1 MASTKRKRSS
11 RPSRK
16 TLGRHYGQASLPRQ
30 AGLAVVKKTNQWG
43 KRPSYEIVQEASEL
57 SIGMPPFVR
66 LKDAKVVL
74 EAIAPLAPWHE
85 SAGAFGEYMATSMG
99 RGLRTRMRA
108 AAERALASIG
118 VQREVW

>member
-1 MASTKRKRSS
+1 MASTNRKRSS

-16 TLGRHYGQASLPRQ
+16 ARGRHYGQASLPRQ
-30 AGLAVVKKTNQWG
+30 AGLAVVKRTNSWG
-43 KRPSYEIVQEASEL
+43 KRPSYEIVQEASDL
-57 SIGMPPFVR
+57 SVGAR

-74 EAIAPLAPWHE
+74 EAIAPLAPWNE
-85 SAGAFGEYMATSMG
+85 SAGAFGEYMATSAG